1 MMNVNESHQ
10 GFACVS
16 FALLSRLSD
25 STNLNYLSYIIRM
38 VEAVGNSVFL
48 TSSITLVASQF
59 PSSESG
65 VLGVVVMSS
74 GVGIILGPTVDGVLS
89 QLGRLTFPFTVLGGV
104 LVVEAVISS
113 LALPVIKEREEEK
126 GDSVEFGVL
135 RALRLPP
142 VQLAVLSVLTASVTA
157 GSLQANLGRHLA
169 SLSLEPGQ
177 DAVIFIA
184 YGSSFAILSP
194 MWGLLA
200 DTISST
206 LVILAGSLLLGL
218 GSLLTGPVPGLD
230 LSPHYLTGHIYI
242 SNNKLLVFW
251 KFCSLN

>member
-1 MMNVNESHQ
+1 MTTGVMCICF
-10 GFACVS
+10 G
-16 FALLSRLSD
+16 LLNRLSD
-25 STNLNYLSYIIRM
+25 LTTFLSLSFIIRM
-38 VEAVGNSVFL
+38 VEAVGNSAFL
-48 TSSITLVASQF
+48 SSSFTLVASQF
-59 PSSESG
+59 PSSESS

-74 GVGIILGPTVDGVLS
+74 GVGIILGPTVGGVLS
-89 QLGRLTFPFTVLGGV
+89 QLGGLTFPFTVLGGI

-113 LALPVIKEREEEK
+113 LALPVMKEREEEK

-135 RALRLPP
+135 KTLRLPP
-142 VQLAVLSVLTASVTA
+142 AQLAVLSVFTASVTA

-169 SLSLEPGQ
+169 SLSLESGQ
-177 DAVIFIA
+177 VAVIFIA
-184 YGSSFAILSP
+184 YGYSFASLSP

-200 DTISST
+200 DTASST

>member
-1 MMNVNESHQ
+1 MNVNESHQ

-48 TSSITLVASQF
+48 TSSLTLVASQF
-59 PSSESG
+59 PSSESS

-74 GVGIILGPTVDGVLS
+74 GVGIILGPTVGGLLS
-89 QLGRLTFPFTVLGGV
+89 QLGGLTFPFTVLGGV

-113 LALPVIKEREEEK
+113 LALPVMKEREEEK
-126 GDSVEFGVL
+126 EDSVEFGVL

-200 DTISST
+200 DTASST
-206 LVILAGSLLLGL
+206 LVILAGSVLLGL
-218 GSLLTGPVPGLD
+218 GSLLTGLD
-230 LSPHYLTGHIYI
+230 LSPHHLTGHICM
-242 SNNKLLVFW
+242 
-251 KFCSLN
+251 CSYHLCPGFARL